1 MGTSANRLTIAV
13 VLCLLG
19 AVVVGVLLL
28 QHHGEGAASAAVAKV
43 CGEGQESGCDRVNQS
58 PYAVVFGIPL
68 AAIGLF
74 FYLSLLVL
82 LTLGLLAPEVR
93 DAAGAIAL
101 ALVALALLLDL
112 GLFALQ
118 AFTIKAFCRLCLLT
132 YALNAAVLLALA
144 PARSAVGTLRSLSSR
159 VEGRLLLSGWVAG
172 SLAVAAAVAGAE
184 STLTLRESERGRT
197 LIGLPTSAAPAV
209 TPPPAALSDT
219 TGAPLVAASTA
230 AATPA
235 PAAVTPEAQHYK
247 ELADRLQQTLD
258 DPQKLE
264 QYFAQKAAKE
274 FDQAAPQSMTL
285 TDVPS
290 KGAGN
295 APVQVVEYSDF
306 LCPFCRQLAGA
317 LGAFIPQAGNRVIL
331 YYKHYP
337 LDQACNPHMKSTLH
351 PGACWLA
358 LGGVCAQYQGRFW
371 PYADKVFAAPLQ
383 NPAPQ
388 DVVRLATEAGL
399 NGPAM
404 EACINDPKTR
414 ERLLAEINEGQRVGV
429 QATPSLY
436 INGKKLPRIQDFVPT
451 VDKEAQKKGF
461 PPLSPNVK

>member
-1 MGTSANRLTIAV
+1 LGTSANRLTIAV

-19 AVVVGVLLL
+19 AVVAGVLLL
-28 QHHGEGAASAAVAKV
+28 QHHGEGAAGAAAWRSAAKS
-43 CGEGQESGCDRVNQS
+43 GERLRQGQPE
-58 PYAVVFGIPL
+58 PHAVVFGIPL
-68 AAIGLF
+68 AAIGFF

-93 DAAGAIAL
+93 DAAGAVAL

-144 PARSAVGTLRSLSSR
+144 PARSAVGTLRGLSSR

-209 TPPPAALSDT
+209 TNPPAALPDT
-219 TGAPLVAASTA
+219 TGAPLVAGSTA

-235 PAAVTPEAQHYK
+235 PPAVTPEAQHYK

-306 LCPFCRQLAGA
+306 ARSVVTGRR
-317 LGAFIPQAGNRVIL
+317 LGAFIPRPATARS
-331 YYKHYP
+331 
-337 LDQACNPHMKSTLH
+337 STTSTI
-351 PGACWLA
+351 PST
-358 LGGVCAQYQGRFW
+358 R
-371 PYADKVFAAPLQ
+371 
-383 NPAPQ
+383 PA
-388 DVVRLATEAGL
+388 
-399 NGPAM
+399 
-404 EACINDPKTR
+404 TR
-414 ERLLAEINEGQRVGV
+414 
-429 QATPSLY
+429 T
-436 INGKKLPRIQDFVPT
+436 
-451 VDKEAQKKGF
+451 
-461 PPLSPNVK
+461 